1 VLRRVAAAAPLLLC
15 VTACGGGGSPSGPS
29 GPVPG
34 FDLVAVVFYDEN
46 GNGTVDPGE
55 LVHVPDVELLV
66 GARSA
71 RSDSSG
77 RTVITG
83 VPAGHPTVGV
93 RAQTLPPFFTVP
105 AGGVPATVPQP
116 AGVDVMVPLALP
128 IGTNRPNTYMG
139 FGDSIT
145 EGEGSSNGTGYRD
158 RLQSKLVQHLGRATV
173 LNQGIFGTRS
183 NAGALRIDQSLQATR
198 PAYTLIIYGTNDWN
212 QSECKTNFPCFT
224 IDSLR
229 QMVRAARFFNSLP
242 LLATIPP
249 CNVGFDDRA
258 TPERQDWI
266 ARMDDLIRTA
276 AREEGAVLVDIHA
289 ALMRQ
294 PSLSALFVD
303 HIHPNDSGYEIIATE
318 FFNAITRPAVTGVAA
333 EPPAV
338 LASLSAARPARAPAP
353 RRITPGPKRDL
364 VPGE

>member
-1 VLRRVAAAAPLLLC
+1 VIRRIAAAAPLLIC

-29 GPVPG
+29 GPTAVYE
-34 FDLVAVVFYDEN
+34 LVAIVFYDEN
-46 GNGTVDPGE
+46 GNGAADPAE

-71 RSDSSG
+71 RSEASG

-83 VPAGHPTVGV
+83 VPAGHPSVGV
-93 RAQTLPPFFTVP
+93 RTQTLPPFFTAP

-116 AGVDVMVPLALP
+116 AGADVMFPLALP

-145 EGEGSSNGTGYRD
+145 VGEGSSNETGYRD
-158 RLQSKLVQHLGRATV
+158 RLQSRLAQHLGRATV
-173 LNQGIFGTRS
+173 LNQGISGTRS
-183 NAGALRIDQSLQATR
+183 NAGVQRIDQSIRNSR
-198 PAYTLIIYGTNDWN
+198 PAYTLILYGTNDWN
-212 QSECKTNFPCFT
+212 QNECKTNFPCFT

-276 AREEGAVLVDIHA
+276 AREEGAVLVDLHA
-289 ALMRQ
+289 AFTRQ
-294 PSLSALFVD
+294 PSLGALMVD
-303 HIHPNDSGYEIIATE
+303 HIHPNDAGYDIIATE
-318 FFNAITRPAVTGVAA
+318 FFNAITRPAGTGAA
-333 EPPAV
+333 AQ
-338 LASLSAARPARAPAP
+338 
-353 RRITPGPKRDL
+353 PKRDL
-364 VPGE
+364 VPGG